1 MKMFLFTVIL
11 TVVALSGCAMFTSW
25 TSIPPPGG
33 CDRCHTVAISANWRA
48 TITPVQLTAEDGK
61 PAWQREGSVLPPATS
76 PVEQQL
82 LSDERCFRCHNEP
95 STAHGERRGSYHHRA
110 RR

>member
-1 MKMFLFTVIL
+1 MKVFLFTVIL
-11 TVVALSGCAMFTSW
+11 TVTALSGCAMFSSW

-48 TITPVQLTAEDGK
+48 TITPVQLTREDGK
-61 PAWQREGSVLPPATS
+61 PPWQREESVLPPATS

-95 STAHGERRGSYHHRA
+95 DGSHREYQGNYHHRA

>member
-1 MKMFLFTVIL
+1 MKVFLFTVIL
-11 TVVALSGCAMFTSW
+11 TVSALSGCAMFTSW
-25 TSIPPPGG
+25 TAIPPPGG

-61 PAWQREGSVLPPATS
+61 PAWQRPESVLPPPTS
-76 PVEQQL
+76 RVEQQL

-95 STAHGERRGSYHHRA
+95 DGSHREYRGNYHHR
-110 RR
+110 

>member
-1 MKMFLFTVIL
+1 MKFMLV
-11 TVVALSGCAMFTSW
+11 TVVSAVITLCGCAMFSSW

-48 TITPVQLTAEDGK
+48 TITPVQLTGEDGK
-61 PAWQREGSVLPPATS
+61 PPWQQKESVLSTPTS

-82 LSDERCFRCHNEP
+82 LSDEQCFRCHREP
-95 STAHGERRGSYHHRA
+95 DGSHREQRGRYHHR
-110 RR
+110 